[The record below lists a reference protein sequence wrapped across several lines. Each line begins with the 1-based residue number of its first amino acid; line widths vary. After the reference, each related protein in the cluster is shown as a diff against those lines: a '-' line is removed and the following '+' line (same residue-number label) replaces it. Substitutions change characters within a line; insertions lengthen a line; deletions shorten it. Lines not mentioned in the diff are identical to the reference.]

1 MFIYNCSM
9 YVVPLLSHVQFFAAP
24 WVAAH
29 QASLS
34 FTFSRS
40 LLRFMS
46 IESVILSNHSC
57 CPPTHSCPQSFPAS
71 GSFPVSWLFASGGQI
86 IEASASASLLPTNI
100 QNWFPS
106 ELTGLIS
113 LLSKGLSGV
122 SSTTTVQ
129 RHQFFGTLPFL
140 RSNSR
145 IHTCLLEKA

>member
-1 MFIYNCSM
+1 MFIYNCSI
-9 YVVPLLSHVQFFAAP
+9 YVVPLLSHVQFFATP

-57 CPPTHSCPQSFPAS
+57 CPPPPALNLSQHQGLFQWVDSAS
-71 GSFPVSWLFASGGQI
+71 GDQI
-86 IEASASASLLPTNI
+86 IEALASVLPMNI

-113 LLSKGLSGV
+113 SLSKGLSGV

-129 RHQFFGTLPFL
+129 RHQLFGTLPFL
-140 RSNSR
+140 RSNSG
-145 IHTCLLEKA
+145 IHTCLLKKA